1 MRLLDRYL
9 LRELLVPLGYCLCGF
24 LIFWITSDLFVKLGD
39 FQRQGLGA
47 RDIAEYYL
55 LILPEFL
62 TLVLPIAL
70 LLALLYALTNHARHQ
85 EITAIRAAGVSLWRM
100 SLPYLGV
107 GLLASLGLFAAN
119 EFWVPAT
126 AERASAIL
134 KRHQAPDPHAPGRHE
149 SLNVCFDN
157 TRDGRRWR
165 IGMYNS
171 QTSEMFNLGVYPIAR
186 DLSKAWE
193 LRADR
198 AQRINGV
205 WTLYNVREFRET
217 ADTNAPP
224 VPVLRTNVLA
234 MPEFSETPEEINS
247 ELKIRENM
255 TMRAAKKADVPI
267 KDLLNYLRLHPHPSR
282 GDQFWLY
289 TKLDG
294 RLAAPWTC
302 LVVVLIAIPFGA
314 AGGRRNVYVGV
325 ASSIVICFV
334 YFVLLQLGLALGTSG
349 RLPAWLA
356 AWFPNLSFGLAGLW
370 MTARVR

>member
-55 LILPEFL
+55 VKLPEFL
-62 TLVLPIAL
+62 VLVLPIAL

-107 GLLASLGLFAAN
+107 GFLASLSLFAAN
-119 EFWVPAT
+119 EFWAPAT
-126 AERASAIL
+126 AERAEAIL
-134 KRHQAPDPHAPGRHE
+134 KRHQATDPNAPGRNEHH
-149 SLNVCFDN
+149 NVCFDN

-165 IGMYNS
+165 IGVYNS
-171 QTSEMFNLGVYPIAR
+171 ATGEMFDVGVYPIER
-186 DLSKAWE
+186 DGSKRWE

-198 AQRINGV
+198 ARRINDV
-205 WTLYNVREFRET
+205 WTLYNVREFREA

-224 VPVLRTNVLA
+224 VPVLRTNVSA
-234 MPEFSETPEEINS
+234 FPEFSETPEEINS
-247 ELKIRENM
+247 ELKIRDNM
-255 TMRAAKKADVPI
+255 TLRAAKKADVPI
-267 KDLLNYLRLHPHPSR
+267 KDLVNYLRLHPNPSR
-282 GDQFWLY
+282 ADQFWLY
-289 TKLDG
+289 TKLEG

-370 MTARVR
+370 LTARVR

>member
-9 LRELLVPLGYCLCGF
+9 LRELLVPLGFCLCGF
-24 LIFWITSDLFVKLGD
+24 LIFWISSDLFVRLGD
-39 FQRQGLGA
+39 FQRQGMEA

-55 LILPEFL
+55 VIFPEFL

-107 GLLASLGLFAAN
+107 GFLASLGLFAAN

-126 AERASAIL
+126 VERAAAIQ
-134 KRHQAPDPHAPGRHE
+134 KRHQPPDPKAPGRNE
-149 SLNVCFDN
+149 YRNVCFDN

-165 IGMYNS
+165 IGVYNS
-171 QTSEMFNLGVYPIAR
+171 ETGDMIDVWVYPIERDSSKRWVLHSERAR
-186 DLSKAWE
+186 
-193 LRADR
+193 RV
-198 AQRINGV
+198 NGL
-205 WTLYNVREFRET
+205 WTLYNVHEYQGTGE
-217 ADTNAPP
+217 TNAAP
-224 VPVLRTNVLA
+224 VPVPQTSMMA
-234 MPEFSETPEEINS
+234 CPEFSETPEEINS
-247 ELKIRENM
+247 ELKIRDGM
-255 TMRAAKKADVPI
+255 TLRAAKKADVPI
-267 KDLLNYLRLHPHPSR
+267 KDLLNYLRLHPNASAANR
-282 GDQFWLY
+282 SWLY
-289 TKLDG
+289 TKLEG

-349 RLPAWLA
+349 RLPPWLA
-356 AWFPNLSFGLAGLW
+356 AWLPNMSFGLAGLLL
-370 MTARVR
+370 TARVR